1 MNGLVVTPVR
11 LYSGAPDLHTI
22 IDILSHPI
30 INGLILGPVIGLLL
44 SYFFMPPGAGNSIGK
59 QYVTVNHV
67 VINYPGANNVQNSD
81 AFIPA
86 CLFVSLLVA
95 GLIYLYV
102 VFAYLAITILTT
114 VAAGVVVMCV
124 VGAVR
129 TPENVVWFF
138 VPAFISVVSVR
149 FLQIAWEN
157 RQTLRSFHL
166 PDRFV
171 ELPGILLQPAATWAL
186 LQASGIVAVAIVLVH
201 AAVFASFYLPG
212 GNRSGPRF
220 NWRVRWLNIVRRFC
234 GVFGVFMLVFM
245 CGAAWLAVSVTAFR
259 YITSGTF

>member
-1 MNGLVVTPVR
+1 ME
-11 LYSGAPDLHTI
+11 TI
-22 IDILSHPI
+22 VGILSHPI

-44 SYFFMPPGAGNSIGK
+44 SYFFMPPSAGNNIGN
-59 QYVTVNHV
+59 QYVNVTHV
-67 VINYPGANNVQNSD
+67 VNNYHGTNSAQSTD
-81 AFIPA
+81 AFIPV
-86 CLFVSLLVA
+86 CLVVSLLVA
-95 GLIYLYV
+95 GLVYLYV
-102 VFAYLAITILTT
+102 VFAYLAITILVTI
-114 VAAGVVVMCV
+114 AAGVVVMCV

-129 TPENVVWFF
+129 TPGNVVWFF

-166 PDRFV
+166 PGKFV

-201 AAVFASFYLPG
+201 AAVFVSYYLLG

-220 NWRVRWLNIVRRFC
+220 NWQVRWLNIVRRFC
-234 GVFGVFMLVFM
+234 GVFGAFMLVFM
-245 CGAAWLAVSVTAFR
+245 CGVAWLAVSGTAFR